1 MIEIFA
7 ESIEF
12 DTSTISDY
20 TDFMVTAICK
30 DFNLTLISLN
40 IILMTDNELLELNES
55 YLNHDDYTDVITFD
69 LSEKPNNL
77 EGELYISLERVID
90 NANLLY
96 INHLDELK
104 RVIIHGLLH
113 LVGYEDN
120 TKELKNK
127 MQLVENQYI
136 KSYFPRET

>member
-20 TDFMVTAICK
+20 TDFMVGAICR

-40 IILMTDNELLELNES
+40 IILMTDDELLELNES
-55 YLNHDDYTDVITFD
+55 YLSHDDYTDVITFD

-90 NANLLY
+90 NANLLN
-96 INHLDELK
+96 INQLDELK

-113 LVGYEDN
+113 LVGYEDH

-127 MQLVENQYI
+127 IQLVENQYI
-136 KSYFPRET
+136 NSYFPRET